1 MQTIIKYRI
10 IDVLI
15 FIGLA
20 LLVARFTSIYVLQY
34 AIGFFIGYFVFVI
47 GPIIYKIKV

>member
-20 LLVARFTSIYVLQY
+20 ILVDRYTNIKVIEY
-34 AIGFFIGYFVFVI
+34 AIGFFIGYFIFVI
-47 GPIIYKIKV
+47 GPIIYKIKL

>member
-1 MQTIIKYRI
+1 MQTFIKFRI

-20 LLVARFTSIYVLQY
+20 FLVYRYTTIQVQEYV
-34 AIGFFIGYFVFVI
+34 IGFFIGYFVFVI
-47 GPIIYKIKV
+47 GPIIYKIKI

>member
-1 MQTIIKYRI
+1 MKFLIKYRI
-10 IDVLI
+10 LDVLI

-20 LLVARFTSIYVLQY
+20 YAISHYFKLNIIEY

-47 GPIIYKIKV
+47 GPIVYKIKV